1 MKEYLHCK
9 GRKIQP
15 TPANSARGEKYN
27 QPPPIQPGEET
38 RDQTQKRKK
47 EEKRKNPTTRN
58 PSEQSPGAHREAG
71 PTRSVHVEP
80 KTSRFSNLEL

>member
-38 RDQTQKRKK
+38 RDQTQKKEKIRKK
-47 EEKRKNPTTRN
+47 E
-58 PSEQSPGAHREAG
+58 QILVFIFW
-71 PTRSVHVEP
+71 SVVVI
-80 KTSRFSNLEL
+80 KF